1 MKKVLI
7 VGFGSIGQ
15 RHAANFKKINCS
27 VSIVSRRQIEG
38 EDQVFATLEEGVKNL
53 SPEVVFIC
61 TETSQHHANLS
72 VLADLKFA
80 GQVIVEKPIFDL
92 TFKDDSKFT
101 GLNIRV
107 SYNLRFH
114 SLLQYL
120 KNELSKQKIISAHV
134 YVGQYLPTWRKNVDY
149 RTSYSAFEEK
159 GGGVLL
165 DLSHEL
171 DYCQWLFGKALG
183 VFSVNGH
190 FSHLE
195 ISSMDTCGLL
205 VKYEQCNMATIQ
217 LNYLDRITQR
227 FIIVNTDETTYKVDL
242 IAQKVYKNSDEVSIT
257 ADGKDTYLRMSE
269 NILNQQA
276 AQLTSYAEAVDL
288 MKCMQAAVAA
298 NKDKVW
304 KTL

>member
-15 RHAANFKKINCS
+15 RHAANFRKLKCP
-27 VSIVSRRQIEG
+27 VAIVSRRQIEG
-38 EDQVFATLEEGVKNL
+38 EEKTFATLAEGVADF
-53 SPEVVFIC
+53 SPDVVFIC
-61 TETSQHHANLS
+61 TETSRHLADLS
-72 VLADLKFA
+72 VLADMQFSGL
-80 GQVIVEKPIFDL
+80 VVVEKPIFDL
-92 TFKDDSKFT
+92 TVKEDAKFT

-120 KNELSKQKIISAHV
+120 KKELSKQKIISAHV

-149 RTSYSAFEEK
+149 RYSYSAFEEK

-171 DYCQWLFGKALG
+171 DYCQWLFGRALG

-205 VKYEQCNMATIQ
+205 VKYENCQMATVQ

-242 IAQKVYKNSDEVSIT
+242 IAQKVYKNSDEVSI
-257 ADGKDTYLRMSE
+257 ASDGKDTYLRMSE
-269 NILNQQA
+269 DILNQQGS
-276 AQLTSYAEAVDL
+276 QLTSYTEALEL